1 MCLQGASVA
10 GHELLLALAER
21 GLRSFYVWTPV
32 LDGDDRD
39 AAVAAAGQREH
50 AAARHYWDTDGS
62 FSIALAAPLGLT
74 PVETPSPRSP
84 EAIAWDVYLTYPP
97 GDRDLFAPSSW
108 MNQLPT
114 KRAPRLDP
122 EAFRTTVE
130 KLLPLTSRPTTL

>member
-10 GHELLLALAER
+10 GHNLICDLAGR

-50 AAARHYWDTDGS
+50 AAASHYWDSDGS
-62 FSIALAAPLGLT
+62 FAPALAAPLGLT

-84 EAIAWDVYLTYPP
+84 LAIAWDIYLTYPP
-97 GDRDLFAPSSW
+97 GDRRLLAPSSW
-108 MNQLPT
+108 MHQLPT
-114 KRAPRLDP
+114 KRAPRLD
-122 EAFRTTVE
+122 AAVFRTTVE
-130 KLLPLTSRPTTL
+130 KLLPHAP